1 MDLMTSNARREKNV
15 KTRIATFCTCP
26 STIQSGKKWANL
38 DNYHANTLGLAA

>member
-15 KTRIATFCTCP
+15 QDKDSYFLHLPIYHPTW
-26 STIQSGKKWANL
+26 KKWANL